1 MSHPLCTNLRS
12 QNEFCCHFPTVR
24 SQLAIEMYFD
34 DGVEDDDHDDFG
46 FDFAF
51 PGAPHLLQNFE
62 IYDDYDDFDDFF
74 DAEDDM

>member
-1 MSHPLCTNLRS
+1 MVVDDTFHLSTIPTLDELDGDTTITAGELNFVASH
-12 QNEFCCHFPTVR
+12 
-24 SQLAIEMYFD
+24 FD
-34 DGVEDDDHDDFG
+34 DDLDDFG